1 MMTTTTTARSEI
13 LAIAQAAAA
22 AGDSARARHYF
33 RNLTEI
39 DPEHLEAWLGY
50 AACTAVLSE
59 RRALFARALALEPAC
74 PEALEGIAQIDTL
87 LAAGRL
93 VRPREAAASAPT
105 VAQPAP
111 AAAPALADSRP
122 AAAAGGDSPAA
133 LLAVGLI
140 GVVTMGLLSGMGIFV
155 LTSFWGFLLAFIAGP
170 LVADLMV
177 RLSGRARR
185 AQGGRAWQIA
195 AGLGMLLGGI
205 GAMALGGLL
214 LPALGLPLPADAVQM
229 AANSGVGSQ
238 PVAVLLN
245 NPGLLI
251 FLSSAVAATVYRMR

>member
-39 DPEHLEAWLGY
+39 DPGNLEAWLGY
-50 AACTAVLSE
+50 AACTAVLAE
-59 RRALFARALALEPAC
+59 RRALYAKALALDPTCA
-74 PEALEGIAQIDTL
+74 EALEGIAQIDTL
-87 LAAGRL
+87 MAAGHL
-93 VRPREAAASAPT
+93 VRPKQTVAASAPA
-105 VAQPAP
+105 VAHLAPAP
-111 AAAPALADSRP
+111 PSAEAT
-122 AAAAGGDSPAA
+122 PAA
-133 LLAVGLI
+133 LPKGDKAPLAVGLI
-140 GVVTMGLLSGMGIFV
+140 GAVTMCLLTGMGIFV
-155 LTSFWGFLLAFIAGP
+155 FTSFWGFLLAFLAGP
-170 LVADLMV
+170 AVAELMI

-185 AQGGRAWQIA
+185 PQGGKAWQIA
-195 AGLGMLLGGI
+195 AGVGMLLGGL
-205 GAMALGGLL
+205 GAMVLGGLL
-214 LPALGLPLPADAVQM
+214 LPALGLPLPAEAVRM
-229 AANSGVGSQ
+229 AVNSGVGNE